1 MMELIQ
7 LYQITYHNWGR
18 KKKSPLMTLETA
30 KAMVDFLN
38 FQGAKRIKMETCGK
52 AEGREINEGGYYKN
66 Y

>member
-1 MMELIQ
+1 MELIQ
-7 LYQITYHNWGR
+7 LYQITYYNLR
-18 KKKSPLMTLETA
+18 RREKSPLITLETA
-30 KAMVDFLN
+30 KAMVDFLK